1 MPSIPFYADEAD
13 LADVVRWL
21 SDDEE
26 IAFIVSAGPKH
37 WIARHA
43 LEGVHF
49 DRIALW
55 HIPSGPLPLV
65 PGRAGRA
72 WQRESWI
79 EDPMRGWK
87 ERQTGLDP
95 TVPFFGG
102 GHPGIIWL
110 NAETTGPEGEEIG
123 MSLRMDR
130 ESLPAGRVGRPP
142 GHRAMVEEAQRA
154 HSIERGSGPADGAT
168 RWARPRDMG
177 AAGCLVAPSVGSD
190 SGDQS
195 LTLRR

>member
-1 MPSIPFYADEAD
+1 MPSIPLYADEAD
-13 LADVVRWL
+13 LAEVVRWF

-49 DRIALW
+49 NRIALW

-65 PGRAGRA
+65 PGRA
-72 WQRESWI
+72 WQRERWI

-110 NAETTGPEGEEIG
+110 NAETAGPNGEEIG
-123 MSLRMDR
+123 MSGFEWIGNRYRPEGL
-130 ESLPAGRVGRPP
+130 SARPP
-142 GHRAMVEEAQRA
+142 AEQWWRRLEERIRSNAVQVTRLGPLDGPDPEIWALPGALSRLRSGAIRA
-154 HSIERGSGPADGAT
+154 INP
-168 RWARPRDMG
+168 
-177 AAGCLVAPSVGSD
+177 
-190 SGDQS
+190 
-195 LTLRR
+195 